1 MKNRFFSV
9 LTVLMAAL
17 LVSFLFVPVVTA
29 NEDIGSTF
37 CPGPCPVPCPDPGAD
52 CITCDKAD
60 MTLAEIQ
67 ELLLMAKELLNNG
80 DPCINDREVCDRV
93 EARKLLFQVISKI
106 RKAKSQLALCGL
118 LGIDI
123 TVDHGFHLF
132 DPFCLYLDIDVDTQ
146 EGVIKNGMLLKL
158 AKNYTRY
165 AIRASFGRTDAD
177 AVAYIDVA
185 LCQINTVLG
194 ALCDDIQLPV
204 EP

>member
-1 MKNRFFSV
+1 MKKRFFPV
-9 LTVLMAAL
+9 LPMLIIAL
-17 LVSFLFVPVVTA
+17 LVSFGFSPVATA
-29 NEDIGSTF
+29 NDGVV
-37 CPGPCPVPCPDPGAD
+37 CPCPCPVPEPDAD
-52 CITCDKAD
+52 CITCDEAD

-80 DPCINDREVCDRV
+80 DPCINDSEMCDRV

-106 RKAKSQLALCGL
+106 RKAKRQLALCGL
-118 LGIDI
+118 LGICI

-146 EGVIKNGMLLKL
+146 EGVIKNEYLLKL
-158 AKNYTRY
+158 AKIYTRY

-194 ALCDDIQLPV
+194 VLCDDVKPPLSIPV
-204 EP
+204 PG